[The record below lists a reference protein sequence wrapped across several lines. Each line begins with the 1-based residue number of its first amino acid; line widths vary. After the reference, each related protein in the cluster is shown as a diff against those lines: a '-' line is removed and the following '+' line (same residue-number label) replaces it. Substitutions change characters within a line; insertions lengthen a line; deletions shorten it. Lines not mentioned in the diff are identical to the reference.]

1 MSQKERRRQM
11 SGKRF
16 KALVIAVLLALTASL
31 ISPLPAAPT
40 IVLAEECS
48 STASGCP

>member
-1 MSQKERRRQM
+1 M

-16 KALVIAVLLALTASL
+16 KVFIVAVLLALTASL
-31 ISPLPAAPT
+31 ISPVPAAPT

-48 STASGCP
+48 STASGCH